1 MSEQA
6 KGSGA
11 EARLIAE
18 LNARADW
25 LRSEYLHGGDFEHL
39 RAREEECRYIVTQ
52 LQKWLGPNV

>member
-1 MSEQA
+1 MS
-6 KGSGA
+6 GSGA